1 MLLFVHFRVAY
12 PFDDCIF
19 DVAIFIF
26 QVVSMMLG
34 EIDFDDLYYPYK
46 MVIKPN
52 ITKSAIAIE
61 IPQFKNKNFLI
72 PKINSSEDLSSYAFP
87 DFENGSLTG
96 ISNFISSLHVT
107 TNVTFSNITNETLLV
122 NEVNGEWLNGSTI
135 FKYQNWTNLIIPSY
149 RVVNEVNGEWLNGST
164 IFKYQNW
171 TDLILPS
178 YKDFMNLTIPQ
189 MDGHSNISLPN
200 LIDADVETSPKP
212 PFYPGTSI
220 ILVTIFIILVPVV
233 ALNLL
238 VGLAVNDVQ
247 VQKLHPVVE

>member
-1 MLLFVHFRVAY
+1 MIVYLMLPYVY
-12 PFDDCIF
+12 
-19 DVAIFIF
+19 F

-52 ITKSAIAIE
+52 ITKSAIAIP
-61 IPQFKNKNFLI
+61 IPQFENKNFLI
-72 PKINSSEDLSSYAFP
+72 PKINSLEDLSTYAFP
-87 DFENGSLTG
+87 DIDNGTLTG
-96 ISNFISSLHVT
+96 ISNLFSSLHVT
-107 TNVTFSNITNETLLV
+107 TNVTFSNITNETL
-122 NEVNGEWLNGSTI
+122 
-135 FKYQNWTNLIIPSY
+135 
-149 RVVNEVNGEWLNGST
+149 VVNEVNGEWLNGST

-189 MDGHSNISLPN
+189 MNNYSNIELPN
-200 LIDADVETSPKP
+200 LVDADVETSPKP

-247 VQKLHPVVE
+247 VQKS

>member
-1 MLLFVHFRVAY
+1 
-12 PFDDCIF
+12 
-19 DVAIFIF
+19 
-26 QVVSMMLG
+26 MMLG

-52 ITKSAIAIE
+52 ITKSAIAIP
-61 IPQFKNKNFLI
+61 IPQFENKNFLL
-72 PKINSSEDLSSYAFP
+72 PKINSLEDLSTYAFP
-87 DFENGSLTG
+87 DIDNGTLTG
-96 ISNFISSLHVT
+96 ISNLFSSLRVT
-107 TNVTFSNITNETLLV
+107 TNVTFSNITNETL
-122 NEVNGEWLNGSTI
+122 
-135 FKYQNWTNLIIPSY
+135 
-149 RVVNEVNGEWLNGST
+149 VVNEVNGEWLNGST

-189 MDGHSNISLPN
+189 MNRYNITELPN
-200 LIDADVETSPKP
+200 LVDADVETSPKP

-247 VQKLHPVVE
+247 VRKLHPFVE

>member
-1 MLLFVHFRVAY
+1 
-12 PFDDCIF
+12 
-19 DVAIFIF
+19 
-26 QVVSMMLG
+26 MLG

-46 MVIKPN
+46 MVLKPN
-52 ITKSAIAIE
+52 NTKSAMTIE
-61 IPQFKNKNFLI
+61 IPHFENKNFLI
-72 PKINSSEDLSSYAFP
+72 PKINSSEDLSIYAFP
-87 DFENGSLTG
+87 NIENGPLTG

-107 TNVTFSNITNETLLV
+107 TNVTFSNITNET
-122 NEVNGEWLNGSTI
+122 
-135 FKYQNWTNLIIPSY
+135 F
-149 RVVNEVNGEWLNGST
+149 VVNEVNGELLNGST

-189 MDGHSNISLPN
+189 MDRYSKIELPN

-247 VQKLHPVVE
+247 VQKSNTSVE